1 MGEISGV
8 PAADINNVDGFYTTQ
23 GGGGTG
29 ITANSVSNT
38 GVQFYGSA
46 TVWANPDVT
55 KDFNIG
61 APYTTNSFTKIVVS
75 RSYLQFHAL
84 KSDGTL
90 WYWSNN
96 ASYMNASYF
105 TTDGTWRQYGTDTD
119 WTDICAGQNTFG
131 AIKGGNIMFLG
142 YGGYRQRGD
151 NSTAGVGSW
160 TTVNTAGNWVKIHHG
175 YRNAWAINSS
185 GEAYSTGYGYDYMTG
200 QGTTSTIATY
210 TREKNSLTNIVEA
223 AGGYRC
229 TWLRNSSGDV
239 YFTGNN
245 SNGYAGP
252 QITSTADQNGPLLA
266 VSSSTNYVCSK
277 ICNHSY
283 HGGCHIDSSGYL
295 RFNGEGS
302 SYLRPDNFTGDRKLG
317 SSGLQLTSVG
327 TGWTHYDS
335 AAWDGSTSEHLGI
348 GIKSGAFWIG
358 GEDSQE
364 FKDVFGQTVNSNWY
378 QVRTGVTTAAQR
390 TAVLVAG

>member
-8 PAADINNVDGFYTTQ
+8 PTADIDNVDGFFTTQ

-29 ITANSVSNT
+29 ITPLSVTNT
-38 GVQFYGSA
+38 GTQMYGSGSI
-46 TVWANPDVT
+46 WANKDVT

-61 APYTTNSFTKIVVS
+61 PAYTANTFTKIVAS
-75 RSYLQFHAL
+75 RQYLQFHAI

-90 WYWSNN
+90 WYWSFSG
-96 ASYMNASYF
+96 SYMGGSF
-105 TTDGTWRQYGTDTD
+105 TKNREWHQYGTDTD
-119 WTDICAGQNTFG
+119 WTDITAGQQTFG

-142 YGGYRQRGD
+142 YGGHRQRGD
-151 NSTAGVGSW
+151 GSTSGTSDW
-160 TTVNTAGNWVKIHHG
+160 ITVNTAGNWTKIHHG
-175 YRNAWAINSS
+175 YRNAWAINSN
-185 GEAYSTGYGYDYMTG
+185 GEAYATGYGYDYMTG
-200 QGTTSTIATY
+200 QGSTSTITTY

-245 SNGYAGP
+245 SNGVAGP
-252 QITSTADQNGPLLA
+252 QITSSSDQNGPLLA
-266 VSSSTNYVCSK
+266 VNSSTNYVCSK

-283 HGGCHIDSSGYL
+283 HGGCHIDSTGYL
-295 RFNGEGS
+295 RFNGEAS
-302 SYLRPDNFTGDRKLG
+302 SYLRPDNSTSDRKLG

-327 TGWTHYDS
+327 SGWTHYDS
-335 AAWDGSTSEHLGI
+335 ADWAGSSSEHLGI

-358 GEDSQE
+358 GEDSEE
-364 FKDVFGQTVNSNWY
+364 FKAVFGQTVNKNWY
-378 QVRTGVTTAAQR
+378 QIRTGVTTAAQR
-390 TAVLVAG
+390 AAVLVAG

>member
-8 PAADINNVDGFYTTQ
+8 PTTDIDNVDGFFTTQ

-29 ITANSVSNT
+29 ITANAVTNT
-38 GVQFYGSA
+38 GLQMYGSGSI
-46 TVWANPDVT
+46 WANPDVT

-61 APYTTNSFTKIVVS
+61 PAYTANTFTQIVAS

-90 WYWSNN
+90 WYWSTSGSFMAAAN
-96 ASYMNASYF
+96 F

-119 WTDICAGQNTFG
+119 WTDICAGLNTFG

-142 YGGYRQRGD
+142 SGSYRMRGD
-151 NSTAGVGSW
+151 GSTGSYSYW
-160 TTVNTAGNWVKIHHG
+160 ATVNTAGNWTKIHHG
-175 YRNAWAINSS
+175 YRHAWAINSN
-185 GEAYSTGYGYDYMTG
+185 GEAYATGYGYDYMTG
-200 QGTTSTIATY
+200 QGSTSTISTY
-210 TREKNSLTNIVEA
+210 TREKNSLTNIVDA

-229 TWLRNSSGDV
+229 AWLRNSSGDV

-245 SNGYAGP
+245 QYGVAGP
-252 QITSTADQNGPLLA
+252 QITTTSDRNGPLLA
-266 VSSSTNYVCSK
+266 VNSSTNYVCSK

-283 HGGCHIDSSGYL
+283 HGGCHIDSTGYL
-295 RFNGEGS
+295 RFNGEAS
-302 SYLRPDNFTGDRKLG
+302 TRLRPDNSTVDKKLS
-317 SSGLQLTSVG
+317 SSGFQLTSAG
-327 TGWTHYDS
+327 SGWTHYDAIDYAGNS
-335 AAWDGSTSEHLGI
+335 SEHLGI

-364 FKDVFGQTVNSNWY
+364 FKAVFGQTVNSNWY

-390 TAVLVAG
+390 AAVLVAG